1 MKERKLGRG
10 LKMMPGD
17 ARRKLNKQFP
27 SNVLKESLQALRA
40 KASTRKA
47 RVSIVRVYGYNKCL
61 DGLEVGQASIATTVM
76 VSNMSTTRGWVLY
89 SLGVRLC
96 VTLWPLLC

>member
-1 MKERKLGRG
+1 MEERRLEKR
-10 LKMMPGD
+10 PED
-17 ARRKLNKQFP
+17 DEEIKQTIP
-27 SNVLKESLQALRA
+27 LQRAPKKAYEPCA
-40 KASTRKA
+40 KASGRKA

-76 VSNMSTTRGWVLY
+76 VSNMSSARGWVLY

-96 VTLWPLLC
+96 ATVASVLC